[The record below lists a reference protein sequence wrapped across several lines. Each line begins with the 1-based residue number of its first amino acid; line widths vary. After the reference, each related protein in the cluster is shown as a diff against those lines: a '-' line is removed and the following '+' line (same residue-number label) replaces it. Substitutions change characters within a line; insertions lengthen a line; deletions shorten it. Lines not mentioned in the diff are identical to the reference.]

1 MKDPLIGQQVSNY
14 RIESLLGQ
22 GGMATVYY
30 ALDVKL
36 NRHVAVKFIDKRF
49 KNNPVYASRFVNE
62 ARMMAKWRHDNI
74 IQIYY
79 ADDTQGYSY
88 YAMEYVDGDDLSKVM
103 SLYQEQGEL
112 MPIDDVIRIGKSIA
126 SGLDYAHRQGIIH
139 RDIKPSNIL
148 IAKDGRVLL
157 GDFGMALD
165 VRDGSMGNI
174 FGTPHYISPEQA
186 RRSADAV
193 PQSDLYSLGVILY
206 EILTGTV
213 PFNDPSPAS
222 IALQHISEPPPS
234 PRGVNPELS
243 IEVEKVLL
251 KALEKDPKSRYQTG
265 AKLIAAIEGALK
277 PENAAKISLPPLPVG
292 VPTVRRSSLSI
303 KQIANR
309 DFSMSQQEQ
318 REQSPIAGWPATV
331 KANSRYGNKN
341 KWMYGILFFLILGI
355 GGWYMANGRNQPSET
370 LPTKAISSSPLP
382 ATDQPVLPTETL
394 APLVESTTLQ
404 PPLPT
409 STNTPTL
416 APLPTSTIFITPT
429 VKYPDGNL
437 FSLFWNEN
445 SFYMLNHSDLKRT
458 LSAFSFERMDGA
470 DVSQK
475 KRDHFDGYIWDNGK
489 GTLLSP
495 NYCVSITIYGD
506 QTPPYMNPTECSWGI
521 VGGYQPRF
529 DNDEGLVFWRPEGSS
544 THFRV
549 LWLGDEI
556 ARCEIAAGFCD
567 FRVP

>member
-1 MKDPLIGQQVSNY
+1 MKDPLIGQQFSNY
-14 RIESLLGQ
+14 RIERLLGQ

-30 ALDVKL
+30 GLDVKL
-36 NRHVAVKFIDKRF
+36 NRHVAVKFIDKHF
-49 KNNPVYASRFVNE
+49 KNNPVYASRFINE
-62 ARMMAKWRHDNI
+62 ARMMAKWRHENI

-88 YAMEYVDGDDLSKVM
+88 YAMEYVDGQDLSKIM
-103 SLYQEQGEL
+103 ELYQEQGEL
-112 MPIDDVIRIGKSIA
+112 MPIDDVLRIGKAIA
-126 SGLDYAHRQGIIH
+126 SGLDYAHRQSIIH
-139 RDIKPSNIL
+139 RDIKPSNVL

-222 IALQHISEPPPS
+222 IALQHISEAPPS
-234 PRGVNPELS
+234 PRSINPELS
-243 IEVEKVLL
+243 IEVEKVIL
-251 KALEKDPKSRYQTG
+251 KALEKDPQNRYQTG
-265 AKLIAAIEGALK
+265 AKLMAALEGALK
-277 PENAAKISLPPLPVG
+277 PGNAAKISLPPLPVG
-292 VPTVRRSSLSI
+292 VPTIRRSNLSI
-303 KQIANR
+303 HQIAYR
-309 DFSMSQQEQ
+309 DKPAAQEN
-318 REQSPIAGWPATV
+318 REQNPIDGWPATIRSNNQI
-331 KANSRYGNKN
+331 KNKN
-341 KWMYGILFFLILGI
+341 RWIYIILLLFGLGI
-355 GGWYMANGRNQPSET
+355 GSWYFLSQWSQPVII
-370 LPTKAISSSPLP
+370 LPAVADSPSPLP
-382 ATDQPVLPTETL
+382 STDLPVQPTETL
-394 APLVESTTLQ
+394 APPTETSTTPLLL
-404 PPLPT
+404 LPT
-409 STNTPTL
+409 STPTIE
-416 APLPTSTIFITPT
+416 TSPTPT
-429 VKYPDGNL
+429 VYLTPTVQYPDGNL
-437 FSLFWNEN
+437 FSLYWNEN

-458 LSAFSFERMDGA
+458 LSAFSFERIDGT
-470 DVSQK
+470 DVSPK

-489 GTLLSP
+489 GTLLAP

-506 QTPPYMNPTECSWGI
+506 QTPPYMNPTDCSWGI

-529 DNDEGLVFWRPEGSS
+529 DNDEGRVFWRPEGSS
-544 THFRV
+544 THFQV
-549 LWLGDEI
+549 LWLGKEI